1 MFIKPVWYLYYV
13 RPLCT
18 SFHCIDETSEISK
31 SISNLSQ
38 SVARGHLLILTIS
51 ESAVTKEE
59 QEGLLEFECDCMTA
73 MQKAQETSITKTVE
87 EMAENILEE

>member
-1 MFIKPVWYLYYV
+1 M
-13 RPLCT
+13 
-18 SFHCIDETSEISK
+18 
-31 SISNLSQ
+31 
-38 SVARGHLLILTIS
+38 
-51 ESAVTKEE
+51 TKEE